1 MVGRLTIQDI
11 KRNCRHSI
19 DYEDKYSFKM
29 QINNKQQN
37 TFLSGTIPSQAC
49 ISQTGTYRKILD
61 VAKTKLEEN
70 SAWLK
75 IDSLFQEVIISSLV
89 KEFKT

>member
-1 MVGRLTIQDI
+1 MGGKTDN

-19 DYEDKYSFKM
+19 DYKDKYSFKM
-29 QINNKQQN
+29 QINNEQQN
-37 TFLSGTIPSQAC
+37 TFLSDTIPSQAC
-49 ISQTGTYRKILD
+49 VSQTRTYRIILD

-75 IDSLFQEVIISSLV
+75 IDSLV
-89 KEFKT
+89 KQFKT

>member
-1 MVGRLTIQDI
+1 
-11 KRNCRHSI
+11 
-19 DYEDKYSFKM
+19 M

-89 KEFKT
+89 KQFKT